1 MLNAHFDHL
10 RLSFEHRNHLHHF
23 GYKVIVTVSLIR
35 FHNSDDL
42 AVDNCAALS
51 LNFIV
56 QLGCRI
62 SLLIRSLFDIAYR
75 NQVHTEGLTREFHVE
90 SNHFG
95 VAVERWFLYLF

>member
-23 GYKVIVTVSLIR
+23 DYKVIVPEILIR
-35 FHNSDDL
+35 LHNSDDL

-51 LNFIV
+51 LDFIV